1 MISPRGAASRAA
13 LARRAPEENYDR
25 FLTFN
30 GLVDKDFGKRAEVDR
45 QTPLSTLYRNRRM
58 LTGFV
63 GGRCERCG
71 TVQFP
76 KSHYCVNPNCGA
88 LDTQVDHPMA
98 DTPGTVKTWTAD
110 SLTFSIDPPAYFGMV
125 QYEGGGRLMV
135 DFTDVDRETFDIGVR
150 VGMQFR
156 VREFDPERGFRKY
169 FWKAVQ
175 SG

>member
-1 MISPRGAASRAA
+1 MCIR
-13 LARRAPEENYDR
+13 DR
-25 FLTFN
+25 
-30 GLVDKDFGKRAEVDR
+30 
-45 QTPLSTLYRNRRM
+45 
-58 LTGFV
+58 
-63 GGRCERCG
+63 
-71 TVQFP
+71 QFP

-88 LDTQVDHPMA
+88 LDSQSDHEMA

-125 QYEGGGRLMV
+125 QFEGGGRLMV
-135 DFTDVDRETFDIGVR
+135 DFTDVDRETFDIGTR

-175 SG
+175 TD